1 MTAGAHFALPEADG
15 IYLCKVLGLA
25 ISNISMYGI
34 EHSVTA
40 TSVAQAFDA
49 LVAKT
54 DLYGAIEFVTG
65 EGGLMVNG
73 SPVETAR
80 TTGQLLMDQLMK
92 LDVHD
97 FEFQPPVS
105 HGDFNQFMTI
115 LAAAPGSL
123 AVSDG
128 FETAMAKAKLKSVRV
143 SGVSYTRVDKNAPP
157 PPPPSTRRTSSAG
170 GSRSFDLDIE
180 MGIEELGA
188 GDAAAAGIPASG
200 LSFAATAYVEQKRA
214 ADAERQK
221 LLELIR
227 TQGSSLEGRRALRE
241 QLFGAGVTREE
252 WNDLLLASGA
262 ALPDELHGGTA
273 VETLQ
278 RLLMDVDV
286 LASQGTAIAAGQS
299 SEAMD
304 NILQAISLE
313 VARLVT
319 ETQGQADTLAEK
331 VDSDRQTVAQLEAE
345 ARARGIGL
353 NLSRDELLASLAEIN
368 QELAQPLTA
377 ASAVIDVLEEGKL
390 GAVTEAQ
397 HDVLH
402 VASDGMKRLGKLVA
416 YLSTISGMPE
426 ALSPDRE
433 ILDDAYG
440 E

>member
-15 IYLCKVLGLA
+15 IDLCKVLGLA

-40 TSVAQAFDA
+40 ISVAQAFDA

-262 ALPDELHGGTA
+262 ALPDALHGGAA